1 VGEKEKR
8 DRDRG
13 RERDKTVDLKW
24 AVCVCVYV
32 YVCVCA
38 FPLVSLVE
46 CLSLVVVRVM
56 SGSVV
61 MKVCL
66 LCVWGHAI

>member
-24 AVCVCVYV
+24 AVCVCV